1 MNRELV
7 EKLRLDAGIARLD
20 DNIKM
25 VAINKDGNIIDPL
38 VGLQKFAELVL
49 AEVDNV
55 LSNNFYGDP
64 HEVFEFIDDV
74 KTHFGVK

>member
-1 MNRELV
+1 MNKELV
-7 EKLRLDAGIARLD
+7 DKLRLDAGIARLD

-25 VAINKDGNIIDPL
+25 VAIDKDGNVIDPL
-38 VGLQKFAELVL
+38 VGLQKFTKLIL

-55 LSNNFYGDP
+55 LANNFYGDP
-64 HEVFEFIDDV
+64 HELFEFIDDL